1 MTWLIARLKEPSTWA
16 GLAVIVDVIHTAANS
31 VDPSVSLAGFVSAV
45 VTASVAVVMKEGV

>member
-31 VDPSVSLAGFVSAV
+31 VGPSVSLAGFVSAV